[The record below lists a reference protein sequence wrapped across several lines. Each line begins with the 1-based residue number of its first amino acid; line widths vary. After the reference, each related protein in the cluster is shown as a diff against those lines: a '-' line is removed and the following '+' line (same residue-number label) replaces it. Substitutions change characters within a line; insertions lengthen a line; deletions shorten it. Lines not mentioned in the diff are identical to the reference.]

1 MTDKKSPE
9 VTPVFETAGQEQA
22 PEPSNQEVVAEGN
35 QFIEKIDGVAT
46 NFRAEE
52 GSDEPDLTAE
62 VDVLANV
69 SKKEVK
75 LVLDGKP
82 EAPKIPEFENF
93 DYSGANDWL
102 ELYSQIGQ
110 HMKEIDADMVTD
122 RINAFRRGKI
132 NEKEIPGTLESH
144 LKEAVLKLHN
154 RDLLINEKP
163 SEPVINLEIPVQ
175 DNIKS
180 SEAIVTDTMENE
192 PVIFEAKHDI
202 RDARIKGSISRLK
215 ALLDEINIAIQKSD
229 RTLKQRSLEQ
239 AAVLLNDPR
248 FADQSTE
255 LSSTLEQAQLS
266 VENKIRDL
274 EVEIK
279 TAQMERLIAPL
290 KDLITEI
297 NSAKTRETK
306 LSALQEAAQL
316 LGKPDLATAI
326 LQKSKEEQDLLVP
339 DALEQAVLL
348 AEARIRKIE
357 DEINKLK
364 NGAEKKPIVNPEPE
378 TIKPAAT
385 SPETPPEVVSEP
397 VPGPKTESG
406 QKPEKTVILPERTAE
421 QIATFDDARA
431 KYFDLVKKRKRI
443 FSKNRN
449 FLIGGYKEEAQ
460 DELDSAHDKY
470 ESLKHGEIIEIIE
483 AMKAG
488 GELDPKVLAEA
499 YIKYLQKEESNVD
512 ALAESG
518 DKNTMNKF
526 KEWWK
531 RHSKARLVA
540 GIGLMAVG
548 AGATF
553 ASGGILGSLTNA
565 VASNVFASSAFVAG
579 RTITSGGGTYMT
591 AEGLMDTKTKR
602 LGQKGLIDEVHGYN
616 FYKEKDKNNHDRLLH
631 VFEASLKEKSLSDL
645 GVELARLRGMGLEKG
660 VGVAEAGRF
669 GAAQSEVVKTLEK
682 IYYEK
687 LKESVLDKTKEKA
700 GQKEK
705 GKEEVAG
712 TEDSAEQKKQETAN
726 RLLNVLKGKTE
737 DERAEQLI
745 PEVDKYRT
753 KSMIRQ
759 GVSIGL
765 GVGAGI
771 YSNIMAAK
779 MMAKSVAD
787 AAEQAAHAAN
797 EAATN
802 STQVAAEQA
811 VEQNT
816 KNIDFVVK
824 VKKGD
829 SLWKIIEA
837 KVHEQMGDEK
847 WSALGEAKQT
857 HMIDAVKDSA
867 AAHPEAFGLHHDI
880 DQLIPGENIDLS
892 SVLGHSDSIDHLQA
906 GADAMAAAGGEAN
919 ILANNDALEAAAKAG
934 VRLTTEN
941 VDVVSHE
948 VRSFGTDFLSPNGSV
963 HEWTFN
969 GQAVDRLAD
978 GSFTLADSHQAISSD
993 QLANVLNHA
1002 KESAQHLVDT
1012 EIAAKTAAE
1021 AATAQA
1027 AEAATQAAAQQQM
1040 ETFLTQGGDYNH
1052 GLYEAA
1058 NNSGH
1063 LDELV
1068 AKVVASGNQ
1077 EQLSGLVHD
1086 YVRDHGWSEEKTNL
1100 FINAL
1105 KRGDK
1110 IDLSSGHFDLSN
1122 PQIIAENMHGFEA
1135 SALDSFDKVKDIP
1148 SGHWVPVKMGDEYA
1162 LVQKY
1167 HTGVWPLRSDHYLI
1181 DTDGDHKVDALKLDD
1196 NAMRQ
1201 AFLKKGAESIK
1212 STVRGVINKFPPG
1225 SHPSPM

>member
-9 VTPVFETAGQEQA
+9 ITPMFETAGQEQA
-22 PEPSNQEVVAEGN
+22 PEPSSQEVIAEGD
-35 QFIEKIDGVAT
+35 QVIEKVDGVAT
-46 NFRAEE
+46 SFRAEE

-69 SKKEVK
+69 SKKEVR

-102 ELYSQIGQ
+102 ELYSHIGQ

-122 RINAFRRGKI
+122 RIDAFRRGKI

-144 LKEAVLKLHN
+144 LKEAVLKLHS

-163 SEPVINLEIPVQ
+163 SEPVINLEIPTQ

-180 SEAIVTDTMENE
+180 SEAIVADTMENE
-192 PVIFEAKHDI
+192 PVIFETKHDI
-202 RDARIKGSISRLK
+202 RDARIKGNISRLK

-229 RTLKQRSLEQ
+229 RALKQRSLEQ

-266 VENKIRDL
+266 AENKIRDL

-279 TAQMERLIAPL
+279 TAQMERLVAPL
-290 KDLITEI
+290 KDLIAEI
-297 NSAKTRETK
+297 NSAKTREAK
-306 LSALQEAAQL
+306 LSALQKAAQL

-364 NGAEKKPIVNPEPE
+364 NGAEKEPIVSPEPE
-378 TIKPAAT
+378 IINPAPT
-385 SPETPPEVVSEP
+385 SPETPSEVVSEP
-397 VPGPKTESG
+397 ISAPPKAESG
-406 QKPEKTVILPERTAE
+406 PKPEKTVVLPERTPE
-421 QIATFDDARA
+421 QITAFDDARS
-431 KYFDLVKKRKRI
+431 KYFELVKKRKRI

-449 FLIGGYKEEAQ
+449 FLIGGYKEGAQ

-499 YIKYLQKEESNVD
+499 FIKYLQKEESNVD

-526 KEWWK
+526 REWWK

-540 GIGLMAVG
+540 GLGLMAVG

-553 ASGGILGSLTNA
+553 ASGGILGGLTNA

-602 LGQKGLIDEVHGYN
+602 LGQKGLIDEVHGHN
-616 FYKEKDKNNHDRLLH
+616 FYKEKDKNDRDRLLH

-669 GAAQSEVVKTLEK
+669 GKAQSEVVEVLEK
-682 IYYEK
+682 IYYQK
-687 LKESVLDKTKEKA
+687 LKESVLDKTKEPA
-700 GQKEK
+700 GSKEK

-726 RLLNVLKGKTE
+726 RLLSVLKGKTE

-759 GVSIGL
+759 GVSIAL
-765 GVGAGI
+765 GVGASI

-779 MMAKSVAD
+779 MMTKSAAD
-787 AAEQAAHAAN
+787 AVRVAN
-797 EAATN
+797 EAAAN
-802 STQVAAEQA
+802 STQVATEQA
-811 VEQNT
+811 VEQST

-837 KVHEQMGDEK
+837 KIHEQMGDEK
-847 WSALGEAKQT
+847 WNALGEAKQT

-867 AAHPEAFGLHHDI
+867 AAHPETFGLHHDI

-892 SVLGHSDSIDHLQA
+892 SALGHSDSIDHLQT

-919 ILANNDALEAAAKAG
+919 ILANNDALEAATRAG

-941 VDVVSHE
+941 VDIVSHE
-948 VRSFGTDFLSPNGSV
+948 VRSFGTDFLSPDGSV
-963 HEWTFN
+963 HEWAFN

-978 GSFTLADSHQAISSD
+978 GSFALADSHQAVSPD
-993 QLANVLNHA
+993 QLANVLNHT

-1012 EIAAKTAAE
+1012 ETAAKTAAE
-1021 AATAQA
+1021 AATTQA
-1027 AEAATQAAAQQQM
+1027 AETASQAAAQQQV

-1068 AKVVASGNQ
+1068 AKVVAGGNQ
-1077 EQLSGLVHD
+1077 EQVAAL
-1086 YVRDHGWSEEKTNL
+1086 VRDHATDQGWPAAKASVL
-1100 FINAL
+1100 VGAL
-1105 KRGDK
+1105 MHGDK
-1110 IDLSSGHFDLSN
+1110 VDLSGAS
-1122 PQIIAENMHGFEA
+1122 IAENMKAFENA
-1135 SALDSFDKVKDIP
+1135 ALDSFDKVRDVP
-1148 SGHWVPVKMGDEYA
+1148 SGHWVPVRMGDEYA

-1167 HTGVWPLRSDHYLI
+1167 HTGIWPLRSDHYLI
-1181 DTDGDHKVDALKLDD
+1181 DTNGDRAADALKLDD

-1201 AFLKKGAESIK
+1201 AFLKKGTESIK